1 MTVFEEL
8 SAARAAAEEWCRTT
22 EFDEDVRAIARLAEG
37 ARYDG
42 TASYTA
48 EWNGLRFDCTSGAG
62 TNSAS
67 VCTAGAPR
75 VILYEASEFGSVIH
89 ALRRGPWTN
98 DVMLE
103 AARLLAARLLEIAE
117 EKQRQ
122 KEEAQARDELARFHP
137 L

>member
-8 SAARAAAEEWCRTT
+8 AAARAAADEWCRTT
-22 EFDEDVRAIARLAEG
+22 AFDVDVRAIARLAEG

-42 TASYTA
+42 IANYTA
-48 EWNGLRFDCTSGAG
+48 EWNGLRFYCTSGAG

-103 AARLLAARLLEIAE
+103 AARLLEIAE
-117 EKQRQ
+117 EKRRQ

>member
-42 TASYTA
+42 TANYTA

-103 AARLLAARLLEIAE
+103 AARLRGIAE